1 MRTGDFSALVA
12 DLKSGRISASAR
24 TDIALQRIAA
34 ENDRSRIFISVDADG
49 ARAAARA
56 SDNRRAAGQGLG
68 PLDGIP
74 VAIKDN
80 IDVAGLPTTDGTGFY
95 RDRIRSV
102 DAFVVARLRAAGAVI
117 TGKLNMHEGALG
129 ATTDNPF
136 WGRCENPL
144 AEGYT
149 PGGSSG
155 GSGAVVA
162 AGIAPLALGSDTMG
176 SVRIPAAYCG
186 VWGLKPTRG
195 LFSSRGLSHL
205 SWTLD
210 TIGPIATGPDGLR
223 AAMTVMAEVD
233 PADLLTADIPSEW
246 HRSPASV
253 VAVESCT
260 IGVPDYAALADCE
273 PAVLKGFS
281 AFLDRLGPAGVTL
294 QPIDIAG
301 WDPGKARRAGLLLS
315 EAEGGALIGADLD
328 RGGDG
333 FSDGFRTLIDYGR
346 SVRGERL
353 ASAYREIEALRL
365 ATQAALRHVDAI
377 LLPTA
382 PQRAF
387 AHGTPAP
394 VNQADFTAIANIAGC
409 PAVAFP
415 LPAGDG
421 GMPISAQVVGP
432 RWSEHRL
439 LAIAEYLFALGSA

>member
-1 MRTGDFSALVA
+1 MSGAGDFSAIVA
-12 DLKSGRISASAR
+12 DLRDGRVSATALAEA
-24 TDIALQRIAA
+24 ALQRIAA
-34 ENDRSRIFISVDADG
+34 ENDRSHIFISVDADG
-49 ARAAARA
+49 AREAARA
-56 SDNRRAAGQGLG
+56 SDARRAAGQTRGS
-68 PLDGIP
+68 LDGVP

-95 RDRIRSV
+95 RDRLPPA
-102 DAFVVARLRAAGAVI
+102 DAFVVARLRDAGAVI

-162 AGIAPLALGSDTMG
+162 SGIAPLALGTDTMG

-195 LFSSRGLSHL
+195 LFSSHGLSHL

-223 AAMTVMAEVD
+223 AAMIVMAAPD
-233 PADLLTADIPSEW
+233 AADRLTADIPAEW
-246 HRSPASV
+246 QQAATSV
-253 VAVESCT
+253 GSFT
-260 IGVPDYAALADCE
+260 LGVPDYAQLATCE
-273 PAVLKGFS
+273 PSVLESFS
-281 AFLDRLGPAGVTL
+281 AFLDRLRKAGMSLKPVE
-294 QPIDIAG
+294 ISG

-315 EAEGGALIGADLD
+315 EAEGGALIGTDLD
-328 RGGDG
+328 RGGTG
-333 FSDGFRTLIDYGR
+333 FSDGFRKLIDYGR
-346 SVRGERL
+346 AARGERV
-353 ASAYREIEALRL
+353 AMAYREIEALRL
-365 ATQAALRHVDAI
+365 SAQATLNSVDAI

-387 AHGTPAP
+387 LHGTPAP
-394 VNQADFTAIANIAGC
+394 ANQADFTAIANIAAC

-415 LPAGDG
+415 LPASDG
-421 GMPISAQVVGP
+421 GLPASAQVIGP

-439 LAIAEYLFALGSA
+439 LAIAEHLFALGGA

>member
-1 MRTGDFSALVA
+1 MRPGDFSALVA
-12 DLKSGRISASAR
+12 DLESGRISASAL
-24 TDIALQRIAA
+24 TDIALQRIAT

-49 ARAAARA
+49 ARAAART
-56 SDNRRAAGQGLG
+56 SDDRRAAGQGLG
-68 PLDGIP
+68 ALDGIP

-95 RDRIRSV
+95 RDRIRSA
-102 DAFVVARLRAAGAVI
+102 DAFIVARLRAAGAVI

-155 GSGAVVA
+155 GSGAAVA
-162 AGIAPLALGSDTMG
+162 AGIVPLTLGTDTMG

-210 TIGPIATGPDGLR
+210 TIGPVATGSDGLR
-223 AAMTVMAEVD
+223 AAMTVMAGVD
-233 PADLLTADIPSEW
+233 PADLITAEIPSDW
-246 HRSPASV
+246 HQSPASV
-253 VAVESCT
+253 VSVDSCT
-260 IGVPDYAALADCE
+260 LGVPDYAALADCE

-281 AFLDRLGPAGVTL
+281 AFLDRLRSAGVTL
-294 QPIDIAG
+294 QPIEIAG
-301 WDPGKARRAGLLLS
+301 WDLGKARRAGLLLS
-315 EAEGGALIGADLD
+315 EAEGGALIGTDLD

-333 FSDGFRTLIDYGR
+333 FSDGFRKLIDYGR
-346 SVRGERL
+346 AARGERI
-353 ASAYREIEALRL
+353 ANAYREIESLRY
-365 ATQAALRHVDAI
+365 ATRATLRTVDGI

-387 AHGTPAP
+387 PHGAPAP
-394 VNQADFTAIANIAGC
+394 ANQADFTAIANIAGS

-415 LPAGDG
+415 LPAVDG
-421 GMPISAQVVGP
+421 GLPISAQVIGP

-439 LAIAEYLFALGSA
+439 LAIAEHLFALGRG

>member
-1 MRTGDFSALVA
+1 MSAGDFPAVVA
-12 DLKSGRISASAR
+12 DLVGGKVSASAL
-24 TDIALQRIAA
+24 TDSAFNRIAA

-56 SDNRRAAGQGLG
+56 SDARRAAGQLLG
-68 PLDGIP
+68 PLDGVP

-95 RDRIRSV
+95 GDRMRSA

-117 TGKLNMHEGALG
+117 LGKLNMHEGALG

-162 AGIAPLALGSDTMG
+162 AGIVPLALGTDTMG

-186 VWGLKPTRG
+186 AWGLKPTRG
-195 LFSSRGLSHL
+195 LLSNHGLSHL

-210 TIGPIATGPDGLR
+210 TIGPIASGPDGLR
-223 AAMTVMAEVD
+223 AAMTAMAGND
-233 PADLLTADIPSEW
+233 PADPVTSDIPVDW
-246 HRSPASV
+246 QQG
-253 VAVESCT
+253 AVSADPVT
-260 IGVPDYAALADCE
+260 LGVPDHAALATCE
-273 PAVLKGFS
+273 PAVLEGYA
-281 AFLDRLGPAGVTL
+281 AFLDRLRRSGVTL
-294 QPIDIAG
+294 KPVEIAG

-333 FSDGFRTLIDYGR
+333 FSDGFRKLIDYGR
-346 SVRGERL
+346 AARGERV
-353 ASAYREIEALRL
+353 ANAYREIEALRY
-365 ATQAALRHVDAI
+365 ATRATLRMVDAI

-387 AHGTPAP
+387 PHGTPAP
-394 VNQADFTAIANIAGC
+394 ANQADFTAIANIAGA

-415 LPAGDG
+415 LPAADG
-421 GMPISAQVVGP
+421 GLPISAQVIGP
-432 RWSEHRL
+432 HWSEHRL
-439 LAIAEYLFALGSA
+439 LAIAERLFALGRG

>member
-1 MRTGDFSALVA
+1 MSGGDFSALVA
-12 DLKSGRISASAR
+12 DLESGKTSASAL
-24 TDIALQRIAA
+24 TDIALNRIAA
-34 ENDRSRIFISVDADG
+34 ENDRSRIFISFDADG

-56 SDNRRAAGQGLG
+56 SDARRLAGQMLG
-68 PLDGIP
+68 PLDGVP

-95 RDRIRSV
+95 RDRSRSA

-117 TGKLNMHEGALG
+117 LGKLNMHEGALG

-155 GSGAVVA
+155 GSGAAVG
-162 AGIAPLALGSDTMG
+162 AGIVPLTLGTDTMG

-186 VWGLKPTRG
+186 AWGLKPTRG
-195 LFSSRGLSHL
+195 LFSSHGLSHL

-223 AAMTVMAEVD
+223 AAMMAMAGAD
-233 PADLLTADIPSEW
+233 PADLLTSEIPADW
-246 HRSPASV
+246 QRGASSADSV
-253 VAVESCT
+253 T
-260 IGVPDYAALADCE
+260 LGVPDYGTLATCE
-273 PAVLKGFS
+273 PSVLEGYA
-281 AFLDRLGPAGVTL
+281 AFLDKLRQSGMTVT
-294 QPIDIAG
+294 PVEIAG

-333 FSDGFRTLIDYGR
+333 FSDGFRKLIDYGR
-346 SVRGERL
+346 AARGERV
-353 ASAYREIEALRL
+353 ASAYREIETLRY
-365 ATQAALRHVDAI
+365 ATQAALRTVDAI

-394 VNQADFTAIANIAGC
+394 ANQADFTAIANIAGC

-415 LPAGDG
+415 LPAADG
-421 GMPISAQVVGP
+421 GLPISAQVVGP

-439 LAIAEYLFALGSA
+439 LAIAERLFALGRG